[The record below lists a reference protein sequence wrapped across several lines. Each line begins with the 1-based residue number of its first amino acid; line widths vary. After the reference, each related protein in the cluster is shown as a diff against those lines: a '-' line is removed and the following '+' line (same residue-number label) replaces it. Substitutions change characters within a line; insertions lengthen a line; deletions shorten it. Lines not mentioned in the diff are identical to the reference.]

1 MVLQV
6 GCFAGGLHSVVRFL
20 VPPEKEDGRS
30 PRGQLKCNNNE
41 ENTKML
47 RIY

>member
-6 GCFAGGLHSVVRFL
+6 GCFAGGLHSVVRLL

-30 PRGQLKCNNNE
+30 PRGQLKCNNIKE
-41 ENTKML
+41 YIKM
-47 RIY
+47 